1 MKLCKL
7 KLKNINSFR
16 DEVPLDFEDSPLDD
30 ASLVAITGPTG
41 AGKTTLLD
49 AICVALYGKTPRLTG
64 SGTQNPKNLIS
75 HGEKECFAEVH
86 FVANRTRYIATW
98 SVKHNRSPQGSL
110 RNALTDE
117 LISDKLSQK
126 GKSLGSSEKSIS
138 EEIKS
143 ILGLDFDGF
152 KRSIMLAQGEFSA
165 FLKAKDEERR
175 RILETTAGIR
185 IYDDLKQ
192 VLIDQINVVSDK
204 YNQKKSEFD
213 LYAGSSPEQLEI
225 LNTELNTI
233 KEDAG
238 KLDEQLQQI
247 QTDKNQET
255 ERKKHYDR
263 LESSKKQL
271 DELLNEQPK
280 IEQIKI
286 ELKMAER
293 ANQLRAEKLA
303 FDTAESDHQRSTI
316 ALNTAKTELKEA
328 QQQVETNQSVFTE
341 KDKQLSEVSATHQQK
356 SVIYTQA
363 KSDLQR
369 AAERFEEV
377 NRRKPALKALNVKID
392 ESSEKLVERASR
404 QKTLKEQI
412 TEAQDFLSQNPLPSD
427 KDARRIKLTQLQEN
441 INGKKKQLTEKIKD
455 QSELKSRRDELAEKV
470 RELSEE
476 REKLQQEKTD
486 LEMSR
491 DNDHKKYLELQ
502 DNGSLE
508 DWQKIKDEAIGAQL
522 IVQNHEIS
530 SRQLNEGKEE
540 LKELQNRL
548 TTLDASLGDL
558 EKKLEDQVDICEKAD
573 AKVEELERERE
584 LALLADSV
592 NHLRH
597 QLEDGKPC
605 PVCGATEHPY
615 ADIVEPES
623 AEQIKSI
630 EEQLNIA
637 EKDAKKAHNA
647 KRKQEEKQVRLEQD
661 KSNIDGQ
668 VDECA
673 EKIKS
678 LKNDLADRLAEWQ
691 KLYEGTDISRQW
703 IDDRIKESDIA
714 IDNLNSARDAYN
726 KAKNDLSDISR
737 ELSICENNHENQ
749 GSLLKDTKQELDE
762 LSEEIVDLKSNIEST
777 QTNFWESMPAAFH
790 TDSTK
795 QALSDFSETIEKVGS
810 YEQKLNTDNNQL
822 TVLNTE
828 IEHNNSNL
836 EGLIQRGKTLEA
848 EIEQYYNEG
857 EEFLNAVKDKT
868 GGLESEEQINDA
880 ITELDDELQAKKDE
894 RDAAHQQLLEG
905 KDILTQKT
913 AAHGFCQ
920 NRLKEDTDR
929 FKAASKTY
937 NERLEKLGF
946 ESPED
951 HSNAFRD
958 ESQIQEL
965 QEKIDAYE
973 NEVHDLNET
982 ITELARIFED
992 SPYEP
997 DKLGQ
1002 IIEREEETEER
1013 IEEIQKTIGA
1023 KQQIIKD
1030 LKDNLEKQKA
1040 LEGELRTAKQEMD
1053 RWKNLREI
1061 IPQNRL
1067 RDFALDIM
1075 FQQVSQIANVQLE
1088 FLTSERY
1095 QLKVETIGKL
1105 SVIDRWNANEE
1116 RPVETLSGGES
1127 FLTSLALALALSELN
1142 QGRAQL
1148 TSLFLDEGFGTLDA
1162 ETLDIAIA
1170 ALEGLRMQGRNI
1182 YIISHIQE
1190 LTRRLPVK
1198 INVKK
1203 KGDGR
1208 STIEIKG

>member
-16 DEVPLDFEDSPLDD
+16 GEEELDFEKSPLDD

-64 SGTQNPKNLIS
+64 SGTQNPNNLIS

-86 FVANRTRYIATW
+86 FIANNTRYIATW
-98 SVKHNRSPQGSL
+98 SGKHKSSPQGSL
-110 RNALTDE
+110 KNADTDE
-117 LISDKLSQK
+117 LISDRLSSR

-152 KRSIMLAQGEFSA
+152 KRSIMLAQGEFAA

-175 RILETTAGIR
+175 KILETTAGIH
-185 IYDDLKQ
+185 IYDILKQ
-192 VLIDQINVVSDK
+192 HLIEKVNDVSDLYDK
-204 YNQKKSEFD
+204 KKSEFD
-213 LYAGSSPEQLEI
+213 LFADSSPEQLNQ
-225 LNTELNTI
+225 LNDELNI
-233 KEDAG
+233 LKKDAE
-238 KLDEQLQQI
+238 KLDEQLHQI
-247 QTDKNQET
+247 QTDKTQET
-255 ERKKHYDR
+255 ERKKHHES
-263 LESSKKQL
+263 LESSKERL
-271 DELLNEQPK
+271 EELLSDQPK

-293 ANQLRAEKLA
+293 ANQIRAEKLA
-303 FDTAESDHQRSTI
+303 YDTTESDCQKSTI
-316 ALNTAKTELKEA
+316 ALNTVKTELEEA
-328 QQQVETNQSVFTE
+328 IQNKQTNKAAFTE
-341 KDKQLSEVSATHQQK
+341 KEKQLSKITATHQEK
-356 SVIYTQA
+356 SIVYTQA
-363 KSDLQR
+363 KSDLQS
-369 AAERFEEV
+369 ALKQFEEV
-377 NRRKPALKALNVKID
+377 NKRIPTREELNTKIS
-392 ESSEKLVERASR
+392 ESSEKLSERKSHIR
-404 QKTLKEQI
+404 DLQEQI
-412 TEAQDFLSQNPLPSD
+412 TEAQDFLEQNPLPSD
-427 KDARRIKLTQLQEN
+427 RDSRLNRLSILQEN
-441 INGKKKQLTEKIKD
+441 INSKVEQLDEKVED
-455 QSELKSRRDELAEKV
+455 QSKLKSRRDELNKKARK
-470 RELSEE
+470 LSEE

-486 LEMSR
+486 LEMAR

-502 DNGSLE
+502 DNGSLD
-508 DWQKIKDEAIGAQL
+508 DWQEIKDAATGAQL

-530 SRQLNEGKEE
+530 SRQLNEKKED
-540 LKELQNRL
+540 LKELKNRL
-548 TTLDASLGDL
+548 TTLDESLDDL
-558 EKKLEDQVDICEKAD
+558 EKKLDDQVDICEKVD
-573 AKVEELERERE
+573 AKVEELEKERE

-605 PVCGATEHPY
+605 HVCGATEHPY
-615 ADIVEPES
+615 ADKVEPES
-623 AEQIKSI
+623 AEQINSI

-637 EKDAKKAHNA
+637 EKETKKAQNQ
-647 KRKQEEKQVRLEQD
+647 KRKLEQEQVRIQQDMKSTTEQF
-661 KSNIDGQ
+661 
-668 VDECA
+668 DEST
-673 EKIKS
+673 EEIKT
-678 LKNDLADRLAEWQ
+678 LKNGLANNLAKWRE
-691 KLYEGTDISRQW
+691 LYEDIDISSEW
-703 IDDRIKESDIA
+703 IEDRIKDADKA
-714 IDNLNSARDAYN
+714 IDNLNTIHEALD
-726 KAKNDLSDISR
+726 KVKNALNDVSMKHT
-737 ELSICENNHENQ
+737 ICENNHANQ
-749 GSLLKDTKQELDE
+749 SGQLKDTKQKLGE
-762 LSEEIVDLKSNIEST
+762 LSAEIADLNADIASLK
-777 QTNFWESMPAAFH
+777 TNFWESMPETFH
-790 TDSTK
+790 ADSTG
-795 QALSDFSETIEKVGS
+795 QALSDFSDIIEKVSS
-810 YEQKLNTDNNQL
+810 YEQKLSTNEHQSELLKSEIQNENNNLADLNQRKTQL
-822 TVLNTE
+822 
-828 IEHNNSNL
+828 S
-836 EGLIQRGKTLEA
+836 K
-848 EIEQYYNEG
+848 EIEQYRNKG
-857 EEFLNAVKDKT
+857 EEYLNDVREKT
-868 GGLESEEQINDA
+868 GGLESEDQINDA
-880 ITELDDELQAKKDE
+880 ITELDTELQGKKDE
-894 RDAAHQQLLEG
+894 RDAAHQQLLES

-913 AAHGFCQ
+913 TAHQFCEDQ
-920 NRLKEDTDR
+920 LTEDTDK
-929 FKAASKTY
+929 FQAASKTY
-937 NERLEKLGF
+937 NEKLEKLGF

-951 HSNAFRD
+951 HNNAFRD
-958 ESQIQEL
+958 AEHIQEF
-965 QEKIDAYE
+965 QEKIDTYQE
-973 NEVHDLNET
+973 EIQDLNDT
-982 ITELARIFED
+982 MTELTKEFEG

-1002 IIEREEETEER
+1002 IIEKEEETEEK

-1030 LKDNLEKQKA
+1030 LKDNLEKQKE
-1040 LEGELRTAKQEMD
+1040 LEGELKTAKQEMD

-1061 IPQNRL
+1061 IPQNKL

-1105 SVIDRWNANEE
+1105 SVIDKWNANEE

-1170 ALEGLRMQGRNI
+1170 ALEGLRMQGRSI